1 MGKEKENLVL
11 MVHNALLNQDCK
23 KLIKLILAET
33 GCFDRSISYDKYK
46 QYYLQGR
53 RSIGDYL
60 LELIRVCDFE
70 SYTEIQKER
79 KD

>member
-70 SYTEIQKER
+70 RYTEIQKER